1 MEIILFAALH
11 SACDKDEKDQN
22 ENDSD
27 MDTSNVSV
35 IPKFVNTDYI
45 ELSKISR
52 ISKFRSNVGHNYSD
66 DFESCRSMKH
76 YFQPDES
83 VDWSAVLIY
92 SPVNGTVSRIDQE
105 WAGTQVRIRSDEYP
119 DIFFILFHVS
129 LDNPINIEDHV
140 IAGQQLGTHIGEQT
154 MSDIAVGMNTQD
166 GWKLISYFEIM
177 TDSLFQ
183 NYQLRGLNSRDD
195 FIIPREARD
204 ADPLTCEGEEF
215 TVGGNL
221 ENWVVL
227 N

>member
-1 MEIILFAALH
+1 
-11 SACDKDEKDQN
+11 
-22 ENDSD
+22 
-27 MDTSNVSV
+27 
-35 IPKFVNTDYI
+35 
-45 ELSKISR
+45 
-52 ISKFRSNVGHNYSD
+52 
-66 DFESCRSMKH
+66 MKH

-119 DIFFILFHVS
+119 DIFFTLFHVS
-129 LDNPINIEDHV
+129 LDNPLNIEDHV
-140 IAGQQLGTHIGEQT
+140 IAGQQLGNHIGEQT

-215 TVGGNL
+215 TAGGNL